1 MPNWVYNNLTISD
14 PTGENRERIERL
26 VAQVGATYTHMMF
39 VWCEETKTMKPM
51 GVENS
56 DAFSFWNIDHPEGKD
71 LVRYEASIGQPGSPY
86 WYDWNTRYW
95 GVKWDASDST
105 VEDISPT
112 EKMYRFETAW
122 SPPIPIL
129 ATLSSQYPELHIE
142 LDWEEEQGFG
152 GACMFMN
159 GEVEVTDSY
168 DIPDS
173 HADHAARDKT
183 CPCEDWGPEEAF
195 PDCPSY
201 VAHLEGKESFKE
213 DELEIEV
220 LT

>member
-1 MPNWVYNNLTISD
+1 MPNWVYSNLTITD
-14 PTGENRERIERL
+14 PTGENPERIERL
-26 VAQVGATYTHMMF
+26 AEQVGATYTHTVH
-39 VWCEETKTMKPM
+39 VWCAETQAMRVM

-56 DAFSFWNIDHPEGKD
+56 DAFSFWNIEHPEGKD

-86 WYDWNTRYW
+86 WYDWNIRYW
-95 GVKWDASDST
+95 GVKWDASDSI

-129 ATLSSQYPELHIE
+129 ATLSAQYPELHFE

-152 GACMFMN
+152 GTFVFVN
-159 GEVEVTDSY
+159 GEAEETDSY
-168 DIPDS
+168 DIPNS
-173 HADHAARDKT
+173 HADHKARDKN

-201 VAHLEGKESFKE
+201 AGHVEGMESFKE